1 MDEVTVRLVKTLGA
15 IGHPANDIAEE
26 ALFMI
31 REAAK
36 GPAVEATAW
45 LKIGT
50 SNQETLR
57 RIRGIL
63 DFLRQHQ
70 DLRDFILTGKRSVPV
85 DIDMESGRKLSGRV
99 ELPIMTEYHG
109 ANARYTPSDID
120 VRNQYLVNSITPRS
134 PKDQGDLKE
143 LQSFISRLETQ
154 SQLQVGQNQKIM
166 DIWKWVLIGIPI
178 GIITGIALWILLG

>member
-1 MDEVTVRLVKTLGA
+1 
-15 IGHPANDIAEE
+15 
-26 ALFMI
+26 
-31 REAAK
+31 
-36 GPAVEATAW
+36 
-45 LKIGT
+45 
-50 SNQETLR
+50 
-57 RIRGIL
+57 
-63 DFLRQHQ
+63 
-70 DLRDFILTGKRSVPV
+70 
-85 DIDMESGRKLSGRV
+85 MESGRKLSGRV

-166 DIWKWVLIGIPI
+166 DIWK
-178 GIITGIALWILLG
+178 